1 MMRRVEKVRGDALVT
16 GDCMIEGNVT
26 VKSDM
31 NGPTI
36 DELRDEIVRL
46 RERIEVL
53 ELGNTVD
60 TE

>member
-1 MMRRVEKVRGDALVT
+1 MRRVEKVRGDALVT